1 VDVTLRPV
9 EDGDLAAFF
18 AFQADPAS
26 VQMAGV
32 PARDADAFDAHWARL
47 RSDPEIVLR
56 TIEAGGQ
63 VAGNIGCWPREG
75 EQHLGYWLGRE
86 FWGQGVASQA
96 VAAFLAMYAARP
108 LVARVLP
115 TNAGSLRVL
124 ATCGF
129 VATGTV
135 MEDVE
140 VVMLRL
146 DG

>member
-9 EDGDLAAFF
+9 EDADLAAFF

-32 PARDADAFDAHWARL
+32 PARDAEAFDAHWARL

-56 TIEAGGQ
+56 TIEAGGE
-63 VAGNIGCWPREG
+63 VAGNVGCWPREG
-75 EQHLGYWLGRE
+75 EQHLGYWLGQH
-86 FWGQGVASQA
+86 FWGRGVASRA
-96 VAAFLAMYAARP
+96 VEAFLGSVHTARP

-115 TNAGSLRVL
+115 TNTGSLRVL
-124 ATCGF
+124 DKCGF
-129 VATGTV
+129 VVTGTV

-140 VVMLRL
+140 VVTLRL
-146 DG
+146 D